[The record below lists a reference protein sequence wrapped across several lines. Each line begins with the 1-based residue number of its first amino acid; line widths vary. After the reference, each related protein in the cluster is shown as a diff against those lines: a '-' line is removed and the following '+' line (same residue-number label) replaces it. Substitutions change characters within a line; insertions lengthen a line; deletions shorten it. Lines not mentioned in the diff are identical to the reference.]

1 MNTSERT
8 PEELLPK
15 VRQAWA
21 EVLGSASAESVP
33 LDVNFLEA
41 GGNSLLLV
49 MLWEQL
55 QPLAGRPLKLSELF
69 QHATVRAQATLL
81 VGAPEAAQPAASA
94 APTASTTSTSTTST
108 PTAEAAG
115 PEQRSLLARRRAAA
129 TSASGGSVA

>member
-1 MNTSERT
+1 MNTSERSQ
-8 PEELLPK
+8 EDLLPE

-21 EVLGSASAESVP
+21 EVLGSASAEGVP

-69 QHATVRAQATLL
+69 QHATVRAQAALL
-81 VGAPEAAQPAASA
+81 VGAPATAQPAAPQPAPVA
-94 APTASTTSTSTTST
+94 AATAA
-108 PTAEAAG
+108 TAEPAG

-129 TSASGGSVA
+129 APTGGAAL